1 MATQFSICL
10 WGQNAKGMAQYY
22 QEVFNDFKLVSE
34 NPMAVV
40 FEMIGK
46 RFMCLN
52 NCTPNLNFNEK
63 ISFVLTVDTQDEI
76 DYYWNYFTK
85 EGQAGQCGW
94 LEDKYG
100 VSWQVVPG
108 ILGKLMANLKLLL
121 RRPMLS
127 CKCPNLILRNY
138 RKQLSKKTHTS
149 VINSLFPFFSL
160 FTCLFFGE

>member
-10 WGQNAKGMAQYY
+10 WGQDAKGMARYY
-22 QEVFNDFKLVSE
+22 QDVFTDFKLVSE

-52 NCTPNLNFNEK
+52 NCVPNLNFNEK

-76 DYYWNYFTK
+76 DYYWNYFIK

-100 VSWQVVPG
+100 VSWQVVPS
-108 ILGKLMANLKLLL
+108 ILGKLMTNPETAPKATYAFMQMSRFDIAKLQEAV
-121 RRPMLS
+121 
-127 CKCPNLILRNY
+127 K
-138 RKQLSKKTHTS
+138 
-149 VINSLFPFFSL
+149 
-160 FTCLFFGE
+160 